1 MQRDV
6 RLDIVRGWLQ
16 LTIFASH
23 VSGSW
28 IGTWLIHGAWGLSDS
43 SEQFVF
49 LSGLTLG
56 SVFDYK
62 LTRYGWSVA
71 TRDMLIRTA
80 RLYRTH
86 LLVLFGFTA
95 LMMALRLSSTLS
107 DEIAMLHWTYW
118 FERPIEAS
126 IGAIV
131 LLYQPAFMDILPI
144 FILCMMVLPGFG
156 WLLTRVGGWAL
167 LPPILVYTAVEL
179 FGLRLPYLG
188 NSSVGFNVLAW
199 QILFMLGAWIGRKTR
214 HGEWQIRRQGFFV
227 GFALLVVVGA
237 LAIRL
242 AQHGLLPWHLP
253 MQLDAWFDKRNLAP
267 LRVIHALSVA
277 FLVAFIIPRKAKWM
291 RLRIF
296 VALTSIGK
304 NSLRIFCLGLFLSLA
319 CSLVLRVQ
327 PYSTWLDFLLI
338 GSGAG
343 LLAAYATLIDWQ
355 SRSVISPMRSMEPQ
369 SPANT

>member
-1 MQRDV
+1 MQRDL

-23 VSGSW
+23 AFGSW

-62 LTRYGWSVA
+62 LTRYGWGVA
-71 TRDMLIRTA
+71 TRDMLLRTA

-86 LLVLFGFTA
+86 LLMLAGFAA

-107 DEIAMLHWTYW
+107 DEIAMLRWSYW
-118 FERPIEAS
+118 FEHPIEAGA
-126 IGAIV
+126 GAIA

-156 WLLTRVGGWAL
+156 RLMMRVGSWAL
-167 LPPILVYTAVEL
+167 LLPLLVYTAVEA
-179 FGLRLPYLG
+179 FGLRSPNLG
-188 NSSVGFNVLAW
+188 DSQVGFNVFAW
-199 QILFMLGAWIGRKTR
+199 QILFMLGAWVGWKAR
-214 HGEWQIRRQGFFV
+214 HGQWQIRGKSVFV
-227 GFALLVVVGA
+227 GLAVLVVIGA
-237 LAIRL
+237 AVLRL
-242 AQHGLLPWHLP
+242 AQHGLLSWHLP
-253 MQLDAWFDKRNLAP
+253 TQIDAWFDKRNLAP
-267 LRVIHALSVA
+267 LRIVHALSLA
-277 FLVAFIIPRKAKWM
+277 FLVASIVPRNAEWM
-291 RLRIF
+291 QFR
-296 VALTSIGK
+296 ALAALAAIGR

-319 CSLVLRVQ
+319 CSLVFRLQ
-327 PYSTWLDFLLI
+327 PYSVWLDFLLI

-343 LLAAYATLIDWQ
+343 LLAAYAVLIEWQ
-355 SRSVISPMRSMEPQ
+355 SRCVVAPMRSKEP
-369 SPANT
+369 